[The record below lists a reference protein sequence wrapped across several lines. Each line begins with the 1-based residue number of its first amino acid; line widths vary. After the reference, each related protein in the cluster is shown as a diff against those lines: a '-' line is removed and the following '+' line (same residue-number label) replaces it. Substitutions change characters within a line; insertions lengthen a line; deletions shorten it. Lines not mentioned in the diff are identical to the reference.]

1 MSFSPW
7 SLELSAVLFAGMVVC
22 LEAGYRLGRRRLAV
36 GTYKSLSD
44 IETAIFA
51 LLGLLLGFAFA
62 GATSRFEAR
71 RALIVQETNAIGTAY
86 LRLDLVPASDQPD
99 LRRLFRSLSGDAV
112 TPPRQRGDPT
122 AAAPLIE
129 EVAALQQKIWTRAVR
144 ATAGDDGPQSAKLLV
159 LPALNEMIDVT
170 TARVVAAQTRL
181 PELILGLLMSV
192 AMLSALLAG
201 FAVAETGRSWLHIL
215 LVRRSGDDHHLH
227 RARPRQPQGRTDQA
241 RRSRQVL
248 TDLLQSIR

>member
-1 MSFSPW
+1 MSLSPW
-7 SLELSAVLFAGMVVC
+7 SLWLSAVLFAGMVVC
-22 LEAGYRLGRRRLAV
+22 LEAGYRLGRRRLAL
-36 GTYKSLSD
+36 GTYRSLSD

-71 RALIVQETNAIGTAY
+71 RDLIVKEANAIGTAY
-86 LRLDLVPASDQPD
+86 LRLDLVPATDQPD
-99 LRRLFRSLSGDAV
+99 LRRLFRTYLQTRLRV
-112 TPPRQRGDPT
+112 HEQRGDPE

-129 EVAALQQKIWTRAVR
+129 EVAALQQKIWTGAVQ
-144 ATAGDDGPQSAKLLV
+144 ATARDDGSQSAKLLV

-170 TARVVAAQTRL
+170 TSRMVAASTRL
-181 PELILGLLMSV
+181 PELIVFLLMSV

-201 FAVAETGRSWLHIL
+201 FAVAETGRNWLHIL
-215 LVRRSGDDHHLH
+215 LYAGAVTITIYTVLDLDNP
-227 RARPRQPQGRTDQA
+227 RAGLIRLDA
-241 RRSRQVL
+241 ADKVL